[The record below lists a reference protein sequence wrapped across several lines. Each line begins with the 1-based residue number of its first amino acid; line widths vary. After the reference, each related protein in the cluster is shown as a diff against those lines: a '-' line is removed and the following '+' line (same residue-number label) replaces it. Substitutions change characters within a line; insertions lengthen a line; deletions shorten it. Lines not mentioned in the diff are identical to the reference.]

1 MIKSYSKNGKK
12 LYEVIARKRDS
23 LGREHCRKKKDIAS
37 QREAKEIEFQLK
49 TQLHKLTTGQ
59 CLRWTWKD
67 WHQECLK
74 RMKLSLKNSTI
85 NNYDGRLK
93 KWLPRGFTDKYLE
106 DIKIHDVHELL
117 FETIG
122 ERTSLHSLKSLL
134 KMMKRIFEMAVE
146 EGILS
151 KNPALGVQVKVPKPE
166 QKVLNSKEAMT
177 LLDEAFKTDHRFY
190 KVWAFALM
198 TGMRSGEMFALC
210 WKDIDLQTG
219 LISINK
225 QWTNKDGLAP
235 PKNREIRVIPVNRD
249 LRTFLNELK
258 AKKESHRQEFWDSRS
273 KTRITLN
280 DLVLPRLKEWENGE
294 QAQVLKGFCKAIGI
308 TVIRFHD
315 LRATFITNMLSRG
328 VPLVQV
334 MSIVGHRKM
343 STTDEYL
350 RLAGVSVNG
359 ATEKIGYRL
368 PERKFSHGNILSL
381 SSFQGLRKP

>member
-1 MIKSYSKNGKK
+1 
-12 LYEVIARKRDS
+12 
-23 LGREHCRKKKDIAS
+23 
-37 QREAKEIEFQLK
+37 
-49 TQLHKLTTGQ
+49 
-59 CLRWTWKD
+59 
-67 WHQECLK
+67 
-74 RMKLSLKNSTI
+74 MKLSLKISTI
-85 NNYDGRLK
+85 NNYDARLK
-93 KWLPRGFTDKYLE
+93 KWLPREFTEKYLE
-106 DIKIHDVHELL
+106 EIKIQDVHELL
-117 FETIG
+117 FERIG
-122 ERTSLHSLKSLL
+122 GKTSLHSLKSLL
-134 KMMKRIFEMAVE
+134 KMIKRIFEMAVE

-151 KNPALGVQVKVPKPE
+151 KNPALSVQVKVSKSE
-166 QKVLNSKEAMT
+166 QKVLNSKEVSS
-177 LLDEAFKTDHRFY
+177 LLNEAFKTDHRFY

-235 PKNREIRVIPVNRD
+235 PKNREIRVIPINRD

-258 AKKESHRQEFWDSRS
+258 AKKESHCQEFWDSRS
-273 KTRITLN
+273 KTRVTFN

-294 QAQVLKGFCKAIGI
+294 QAQVLREFCKAIGI

-315 LRATFITNMLSRG
+315 LRATFITNMLSQG

-350 RLAGVSVNG
+350 RLAGVSING

-368 PERKFSHGNILSL
+368 PERKFGHGNILSL
-381 SSFQGLRKP
+381 SSFQGLREP